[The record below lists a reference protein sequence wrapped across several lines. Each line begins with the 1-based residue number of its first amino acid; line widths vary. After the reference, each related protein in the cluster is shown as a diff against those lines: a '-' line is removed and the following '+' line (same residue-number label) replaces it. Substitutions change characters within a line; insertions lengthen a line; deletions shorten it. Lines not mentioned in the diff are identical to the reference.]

1 MNRATCARADEPTGV
16 AFAIGMA
23 LLKPSTGSAPREPPA
38 ERTRELRCERPERE
52 PRAAPCKVVVNGPC
66 SVRARSTKGAVRVD
80 DSRVY
85 ERCATF
91 LTKRLIGPCLER
103 NGNGEAI
110 RCWRP
115 CQMELRSRIR

>member
-1 MNRATCARADEPTGV
+1 MGAICCPWHASIFRIADGKMVRGLAATGDLC
-16 AFAIGMA
+16 
-23 LLKPSTGSAPREPPA
+23 
-38 ERTRELRCERPERE
+38 CEV
-52 PRAAPCKVVVNGPC
+52 K
-66 SVRARSTKGAVRVD
+66 TDDGAVPAYGPRLP
-80 DSRVY
+80 
-85 ERCATF
+85 